1 MTLIGRSDQSLIG
14 RWFWTIDRFLLL
26 LLALLICIGVVA
38 MLSASPSAAL
48 RYSGNSVRLPDLL
61 YFYRHLGWIAI
72 GVPVLLGVSMLPTR
86 WLRRLCVLGLP
97 ILLLL
102 LLALPVIGTEKNGAI
117 RWITLGGSLVQPS
130 EFLKPMLVVVT
141 AWVLATRFEDPSVPA
156 LKGSAILAALA
167 MGLLIIQPDFGQTA
181 LVGIIWFVQACLAG
195 LPVPVIGGL
204 AVSGVG
210 LAVSAYLLMPHVRD
224 RVQEWVLGVGDN
236 FQADQATKAFQAGG
250 LLGAGPSE
258 GRVKFSLPEA
268 HTDYI
273 FAVAGEEFGM
283 IACFCLA
290 LLYLGIIIRVA
301 LQLLDEEDPFVF
313 LATAGLVAEFG
324 VQAFINM
331 SVNLSLLPSK
341 GMTLP
346 FISHGGSSFIA
357 MAFTMGMVLAFT
369 RGSRALRAS
378 PFAPRSLAGALA

>member
-1 MTLIGRSDQSLIG
+1 MTLIGRSDQSLLG
-14 RWFWTIDRFLLL
+14 RWFWTIDRILLL
-26 LLALLICIGVVA
+26 LLALLIGIGVVA

-48 RYSGNSVRLPDLL
+48 RYSGNGIRLPDLL
-61 YFYRHLGWIAI
+61 YFYRHLVWIAL

-97 ILLLL
+97 VALLLMA
-102 LLALPVIGTEKNGAI
+102 ALPIIGMEKNGAI
-117 RWITLGGSLVQPS
+117 RWISLGGSLFQPS
-130 EFLKPMLVVVT
+130 EILKPMLVVVT

-156 LKGSAILAALA
+156 FRGSALLVALS
-167 MGLLIIQPDFGQTA
+167 MGLLVIQPDFGQTA
-181 LVGIIWFVQACLAG
+181 LIGIIWLVQACLAG
-195 LPVPVIGGL
+195 LPLAIIAGL
-204 AVSGVG
+204 LLAGVAMAAG
-210 LAVSAYLLMPHVRD
+210 SYMVVPHVRD

-236 FQADQATKAFQAGG
+236 FQADQATRAFQAGG
-250 LLGAGPSE
+250 LLGSGPSE

-268 HTDYI
+268 QTDYI
-273 FAVAGEEFGM
+273 FAVVGEEFGM

-290 LLYLGIIIRVA
+290 LLYLGIIVRIA

-313 LATAGLVAEFG
+313 LATAGLVAQFG

-346 FISHGGSSFIA
+346 FISHGGSSFLA

-378 PFAPRSLAGALA
+378 PFAPRGLAGVPA

>member
-1 MTLIGRSDQSLIG
+1 M
-14 RWFWTIDRFLLL
+14 
-26 LLALLICIGVVA
+26 
-38 MLSASPSAAL
+38 
-48 RYSGNSVRLPDLL
+48 
-61 YFYRHLGWIAI
+61 
-72 GVPVLLGVSMLPTR
+72 
-86 WLRRLCVLGLP
+86 
-97 ILLLL
+97 
-102 LLALPVIGTEKNGAI
+102 
-117 RWITLGGSLVQPS
+117 
-130 EFLKPMLVVVT
+130 
-141 AWVLATRFEDPSVPA
+141 
-156 LKGSAILAALA
+156 
-167 MGLLIIQPDFGQTA
+167 
-181 LVGIIWFVQACLAG
+181 
-195 LPVPVIGGL
+195 
-204 AVSGVG
+204 
-210 LAVSAYLLMPHVRD
+210 
-224 RVQEWVLGVGDN
+224 
-236 FQADQATKAFQAGG
+236 
-250 LLGAGPSE
+250 
-258 GRVKFSLPEA
+258 PEA

-324 VQAFINM
+324 LQAFINM

-378 PFAPRSLAGALA
+378 PFAPRSLAGRWHEPAHRHRRRRHRRSHDPRPCGGAGTDCARA